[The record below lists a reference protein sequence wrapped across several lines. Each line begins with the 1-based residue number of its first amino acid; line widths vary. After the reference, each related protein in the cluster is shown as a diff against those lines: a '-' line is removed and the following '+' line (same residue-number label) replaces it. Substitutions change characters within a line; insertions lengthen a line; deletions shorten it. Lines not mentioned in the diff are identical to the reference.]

1 MGLINQAGKK
11 VLTKLPDLK
20 LISLAREVMPYMSVE
35 AEGLTFFFK
44 NTDHSIL
51 DYMVESKKVWACDDM
66 DFILG
71 YYESISARP
80 GTVIDIGANVG
91 TSVIYFRNK
100 LGNDTKFYAVEP
112 VTDNFNLLKA
122 NCAING
128 FSDINAFRYG
138 LSDSIGEADL
148 EINPANMA
156 TCKIAGSDSD
166 NLVFEKDEASYV
178 GDKVPLITLDAFIS
192 QNGVN
197 TKAPVLFWI
206 DVEGHE
212 PEVIRGGR
220 ETFKN
225 TDSVV
230 FCEFNPKLYKHN
242 GNYDEFLTDIK
253 SCFGKFLCYEQSE
266 KGKYEFRDIGELGKV
281 ADENNDE
288 QCNLLLIK

>member
-20 LISLAREVMPYMSVE
+20 LISLAREVMPYISVE

-51 DYMVESKKVWACDDM
+51 DDMVESKKIWASDDM

-71 YYESISARP
+71 YYDSISKRP
-80 GTVIDIGANVG
+80 GTLIDIGANVG

-100 LGNDTKFYAVEP
+100 LGADTKFYAVEP

-128 FSDINAFRYG
+128 FSDIEAFR
-138 LSDSIGEADL
+138 LAISDVLGEADL

-156 TCKIAGSDSD
+156 TCKIAGSDD
-166 NLVFEKDEASYV
+166 ENLVFEKDETSYV
-178 GDKVPLITLDAFIS
+178 GDKVPLMPLDTFIS
-192 QNGVN
+192 ENKIA
-197 TKAPVLFWI
+197 TDSPVLFWI

-212 PEVIRGGR
+212 PEVFKCGK

-242 GNYDEFLTDIK
+242 GRYEEFLGDIK
-253 SCFGKFLCYEQSE
+253 ECFGKFLCYEQSE
-266 KGKYEFRDIGELGKV
+266 QGKYVFRDIAELGNV
-281 ADENNDE
+281 ASENGDN

>member
-20 LISLAREVMPYMSVE
+20 LISLAREVMPYISVE

-51 DYMVESKKVWACDDM
+51 DDMVESKKIWASDDM

-71 YYESISARP
+71 YYDGISKRP
-80 GTVIDIGANVG
+80 GTLIDIGANVG

-100 LGNDTKFYAVEP
+100 LGADTRFYAVEP

-128 FSDINAFRYG
+128 FSDIEAFR
-138 LSDSIGEADL
+138 LAISDVLGEADL

-156 TCKIAGSDSD
+156 TCKIAGSDD
-166 NLVFEKDEASYV
+166 ENLVFEKDETSYV
-178 GDKVPLITLDAFIS
+178 GDKVTLMPLDTFIS
-192 QNGVN
+192 ENKIA
-197 TKAPVLFWI
+197 TDSPVLFWI

-212 PEVIRGGR
+212 PEVFKCGK

-242 GNYDEFLTDIK
+242 GRYEEFLSDIK
-253 SCFGKFLCYEQSE
+253 ACFGKFLCYEQSE
-266 KGKYEFRDIGELGKV
+266 QGKYVFRDIAELDNV
-281 ADENNDE
+281 ASENGDN

>member
-20 LISLAREVMPYMSVE
+20 LISLAREVMPYISVE

-51 DYMVESKKVWACDDM
+51 DDMVESKKIWASDDM

-71 YYESISARP
+71 YYDSISKRP
-80 GTVIDIGANVG
+80 GTLIDIGANVG

-100 LGNDTKFYAVEP
+100 LGADTKFYAVEP

-128 FSDINAFRYG
+128 FSDIEAFR
-138 LSDSIGEADL
+138 LAISDTLGEADL

-156 TCKIAGSDSD
+156 TCKIAGSDD
-166 NLVFEKDEASYV
+166 ENLVFEKDETSYV
-178 GDKVPLITLDAFIS
+178 GDKVPLMPLDTFIS
-192 QNGVN
+192 ENKIA
-197 TKAPVLFWI
+197 TDSPVLFWI

-212 PEVIRGGR
+212 PEVFKCGK

-242 GNYDEFLTDIK
+242 GRYEEFLSDIK
-253 SCFGKFLCYEQSE
+253 ACFGKFLCYEQSE
-266 KGKYEFRDIGELGKV
+266 QGKYVFRDIAELDNV
-281 ADENNDE
+281 ASENGDN

>member
-1 MGLINQAGKK
+1 MGLIDKTGKK
-11 VLTKLPDLK
+11 VLSKLPDLK
-20 LISLAREVMPYMSVE
+20 IISLARDVMPYISVE
-35 AEGLTFFFK
+35 AEGLTFFFR

-51 DYMVESKKVWACDDM
+51 DNMVESRKIWASDDM

-71 YYESISARP
+71 YYDSISSRP

-100 LGNDTKFYAVEP
+100 LGSDTKFYAVEP

-128 FSDINAFRYG
+128 FSDISCFR
-138 LSDSIGEADL
+138 LAVSDTIGEADL

-156 TCKIAGSDSD
+156 TCKIAGSDTE
-166 NLVFEKDEASYV
+166 NLVFGKDESSYV
-178 GDKVPLITLDAFIS
+178 GDKVPLMTLDAFAEENKIATD
-192 QNGVN
+192 N
-197 TKAPVLFWI
+197 PVLFWI

-212 PEVIRGGR
+212 PEVFKCGK

-230 FCEFNPKLYKHN
+230 FCEFNSKLYKHN
-242 GNYDEFLTDIK
+242 GRYEEFLGDIK
-253 SCFGKFLCYEQSE
+253 ECFGKFLCYEQTGQ
-266 KGKYEFRDIGELGKV
+266 GKYEFRDISELDKV
-281 ADENNDE
+281 AAENNDE

>member
-1 MGLINQAGKK
+1 MGLIDKTGKK
-11 VLTKLPDLK
+11 VLSKLPDLK
-20 LISLAREVMPYMSVE
+20 IISLARDVMPYISVE
-35 AEGLTFFFK
+35 ADGLTFFFK

-51 DYMVESKKVWACDDM
+51 DNMVESHKIWASEDM
-66 DFILG
+66 DFILS
-71 YYESISARP
+71 YYDSISARP
-80 GTVIDIGANVG
+80 GTIVDIGANVG

-100 LGNDTKFYAVEP
+100 LGADTEFYAVEP

-138 LSDSIGEADL
+138 ISDAIGEASL
-148 EINPANMA
+148 QINPANMA

-166 NLVFEKDEASYV
+166 NLVFEKDESSYV
-178 GDKVPLITLDAFIS
+178 GDTVPLITLDAFVS
-192 QNGVN
+192 QNGIN
-197 TKAPVLFWI
+197 KDAPVLFWI

-212 PEVIRGGR
+212 PEVFKGAK
-220 ETFKN
+220 ETFKD

-242 GNYDEFLTDIK
+242 GSYDAFLDDIK

-266 KGKYEFRDIGELGKV
+266 QGKYEFRDISELDKV
-281 ADENNDE
+281 AAENNDE

>member
-11 VLTKLPDLK
+11 VLTKLPDPK
-20 LISLAREVMPYMSVE
+20 LISLAREVMPYISVE

-51 DYMVESKKVWACDDM
+51 DDMVESKKIWASDDM

-71 YYESISARP
+71 YYDGISKRP
-80 GTVIDIGANVG
+80 GTLIDIGANVG

-100 LGNDTKFYAVEP
+100 LGADTKFYAVEP

-128 FSDINAFRYG
+128 FSDIEAFR
-138 LSDSIGEADL
+138 LAISDTLGEADL

-156 TCKIAGSDSD
+156 TCKIAGSDD
-166 NLVFEKDEASYV
+166 ENLVFEKDETSYV
-178 GDKVPLITLDAFIS
+178 GDKVPLMPLDTFVSENKIA
-192 QNGVN
+192 
-197 TKAPVLFWI
+197 TDAPVLFWI

-212 PEVIRGGR
+212 PEVFKCGK

-242 GNYDEFLTDIK
+242 GRYEEFLGDIK
-253 SCFGKFLCYEQSE
+253 ACFGKFLCYEQSE
-266 KGKYEFRDIGELGKV
+266 QGKYVFRDIAELDNV
-281 ADENNDE
+281 ASENGDN

>member
-20 LISLAREVMPYMSVE
+20 LISLAREVMPYISVE

-51 DYMVESKKVWACDDM
+51 YYMVGSKKIWACDDM

-71 YYESISARP
+71 YYDSISARP

-100 LGNDTKFYAVEP
+100 LGRDTKFYAVEP

-197 TKAPVLFWI
+197 TDAPVLFWI

-212 PEVIRGGR
+212 PEVFKGGR

-242 GNYDEFLTDIK
+242 GNYDGFLTDIK
-253 SCFGKFLCYEQSE
+253 SCFGKFLCYEQSG